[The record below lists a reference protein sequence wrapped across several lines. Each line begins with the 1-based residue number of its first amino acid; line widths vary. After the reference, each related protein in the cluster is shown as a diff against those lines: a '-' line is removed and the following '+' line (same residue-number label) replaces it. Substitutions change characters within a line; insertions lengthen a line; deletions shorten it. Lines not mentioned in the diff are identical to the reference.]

1 MNDLPPADDLV
12 ANDFFGRA
20 IQFQRAFGE
29 LPEPDFPPHD
39 WPRYFMLCHAI
50 ELALKAYLAHKG
62 ATYGQLKGFGHDLR
76 ELLINATQKGLSL
89 TAPTQRGID
98 ILNQAHSKFWHRYP
112 TPEGGPWGFPTIGQ
126 FAGAARELIEEVDK
140 HLIGKNEP

>member
-1 MNDLPPADDLV
+1 MNNLPPADDLV

-20 IQFQRAFGE
+20 VQFQRAFGE

-62 ATYGQLKGFGHDLR
+62 ATYGQLKGFGHDLT
-76 ELLINATQKGLSL
+76 ELLTNATQKGLSL
-89 TAPTQRGID
+89 TAPTHKTGFVIFVDVKIRPVVV
-98 ILNQAHSKFWHRYP
+98 HP
-112 TPEGGPWGFPTIGQ
+112 TKSRF
-126 FAGAARELIEEVDK
+126 RK
-140 HLIGKNEP
+140 S